1 MNINESNFAKDYI
14 HKNTFMTNK
23 RFHRD
28 EYPFD
33 ILGEFGLTENMIYD
47 LPDYVHENIE
57 MGGMSPLLP
66 ISIKQPF
73 GSTHC
78 YAKFCLIEVEDGID
92 VLFSPKLKEADLS
105 NFLKQD
111 RQLLLEG
118 KTIVSEVEEAVL
130 LDDGTENK
138 RKVKAF
144 VQLDK
149 ETNSVVYAPTQIIG
163 RNLQTV
169 TNEFDLSE
177 SELQGFWKGELVTT
191 EMSDEDKVTANIT
204 IGIDL
209 FSEKGVVL
217 IPGGAA
223 QWKRVV
229 HKSMPEYNF
238 GNDGCWVNRHGMLEY
253 VPEENFT
260 QDILEALE
268 RQARQSGIPK
278 ENLQNI
284 SVGHTFS
291 NSEANDDARQI
302 TR

>member
-1 MNINESNFAKDYI
+1 M
-14 HKNTFMTNK
+14 
-23 RFHRD
+23 
-28 EYPFD
+28 
-33 ILGEFGLTENMIYD
+33 
-47 LPDYVHENIE
+47 
-57 MGGMSPLLP
+57 
-66 ISIKQPF
+66 
-73 GSTHC
+73 
-78 YAKFCLIEVEDGID
+78 
-92 VLFSPKLKEADLS
+92 
-105 NFLKQD
+105 
-111 RQLLLEG
+111 LLEG

-169 TNEFDLSE
+169 TNELDLSE

-209 FSEKGVVL
+209 FSEKGVV
-217 IPGGAA
+217 IVPGGAA

-284 SVGHTFS
+284 SVGHSFQ
-291 NSEANDDARQI
+291 NSEAYDDARQI